1 MVLSSTD
8 LAAVQRI
15 PAAVVGGGEIS
26 DPRSSQTVLVVDDE
40 RIVRDVLA
48 LYLERD
54 GFRTLQAADS
64 ATARECI
71 AREAPSIVILDVVMP
86 GVDGLDLCRWIR
98 SISQVPIILLSAR
111 GDEADRIL
119 GLELG
124 ADDYVVKPFSPR
136 EIACRV
142 RTILRRVEPRD
153 VPMSRLSFDG
163 LTIDAATHD
172 VTRDGT
178 EVPLT
183 AREFDLLHFLA
194 SHPRQVFSRD
204 LLMDRIWGYH
214 GAVDTGTVSVHVRR
228 IRMKIEA
235 DAARPLFLQ
244 TVWGVGYRFV
254 PPAPV
259 LMLSEHAGET
269 ATRAPRGRVRQ
280 GV

>member
-1 MVLSSTD
+1 MVSSSD
-8 LAAVQRI
+8 LADVQRI
-15 PAAVVGGGEIS
+15 PAAVVCGGEIS
-26 DPRSSQTVLVVDDE
+26 DPGSSQTVLVVDDE

-64 ATARECI
+64 ATARDCI

-136 EIACRV
+136 EVACRV
-142 RTILRRVEPRD
+142 RTILRRVDPRNM
-153 VPMSRLSFDG
+153 PTTRLSFGG
-163 LTIDAATHD
+163 LSIDAATHE
-172 VTRDGT
+172 VKLDGK
-178 EVPLT
+178 EVSLT
-183 AREFDLLHFLA
+183 AREFDVLHFLA
-194 SHPRQVFSRD
+194 SQPRQVFSRE

-235 DAARPLFLQ
+235 DAAQPLFLQ

-259 LMLSEHAGET
+259 RGVSEPVEET